1 MKKKKRQ
8 INIAIILGFYNGNK
22 YISEQVESIIC
33 QTHKNFK
40 LFIFDDN
47 SNEKINNSNINFLK
61 NKYSNITIIKRKV
74 NLGFAKNFLQ
84 GLKDVGSNF
93 DYYAFSDQD
102 DIWEKNKLEISL
114 AKILKQNLSNS
125 VLYSSRTAYYSSNC
139 SKEISSSKV
148 FKRKLNFKN
157 SLIQNIAGGNTI
169 LMNKKARNL
178 VVNSLNSDNYISHDW
193 WCYQII
199 SAAGG
204 EIIFNPDKT
213 VKYRQ
218 HDNNIIGGNQGFKE
232 IFKRLNKF
240 FSGKFSEWSEL
251 NIKNL
256 NRNKDLFK
264 KNNLKTLKYF
274 QKARESRNILKKLI
288 FYLKSGVF
296 RQSRI
301 ESLIFFIGVIFNKI

>member
-1 MKKKKRQ
+1 MNKN
-8 INIAIILGFYNGNK
+8 INSPRIAIILGFYNGNK
-22 YISEQVESIIC
+22 YIAEQIDSIIC

-47 SNEKINNSNINFLK
+47 SYEKINFSNSKFFK
-61 NKYSNITIIKRKV
+61 NDYSKISIIKRDY
-74 NLGFAKNFLQ
+74 NLGFAQNFLQ

-114 AKILKQNLSNS
+114 EKIQNKKSNKLI
-125 VLYSSRTAYYSSNC
+125 LYSSRTAYYNSNC
-139 SKEISSSKV
+139 SKEISSSKI
-148 FKRKLNFKN
+148 FKRKLNFQN

-169 LMNKKARNL
+169 LLNRKAREL
-178 VVNSLNSDNYISHDW
+178 VVKSIKSEKYISHDW

-204 EIIFNPDKT
+204 EIIFNPDKS

-218 HDNNIIGGNQGFKE
+218 HDKNIIGGNQGTKE
-232 IFKRLNKF
+232 ISKRLKKF
-240 FSGKFSEWSEL
+240 FSGKFSEWSDL
-251 NIKNL
+251 NIENL
-256 NRNKDLFK
+256 NKNKYLFK
-264 KNNLKTLKYF
+264 KNNLQIFEYF
-274 QKARESRNILKKLI
+274 QKARRSKNLLMKLT

-296 RQSRI
+296 RQSRL